1 MNKGLKYNKE
11 VRGTGDDWLFERC
24 RTYLLS
30 NDPNIGS
37 STKFYTCIDL

>member
-24 RTYLLS
+24 LKFVNNDS
-30 NDPNIGS
+30 NKAGQ
-37 STKFYTCIDL
+37 